1 MYLPPTKIMMGEITN
16 PLLKYEIRYFTLVGI
31 IKDTENPL
39 AIFEDPE
46 HKCYTVHIGDGIGK
60 NGGIIR
66 EIMEDAVVVVE
77 TRVPWIGST
86 AAEIKEIKI
95 QLRPEESS

>member
-1 MYLPPTKIMMGEITN
+1 MMGEISN

-31 IKDTENPL
+31 IKDAENPL

-46 HKCYTVHIGDGIGK
+46 HKCYTGHGGDGNGK

-66 EIMEDAVVVVE
+66 EIMEDAVVIVE
-77 TRVPWIGST
+77 TRVPWVGST